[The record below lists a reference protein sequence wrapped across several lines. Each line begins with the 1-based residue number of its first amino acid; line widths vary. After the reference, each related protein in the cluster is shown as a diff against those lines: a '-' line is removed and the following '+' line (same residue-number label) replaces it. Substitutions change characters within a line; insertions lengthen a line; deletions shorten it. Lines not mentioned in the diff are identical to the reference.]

1 MPDMCQIHLDRVTK
15 TAPVGAGTPSRA
27 SDTPEAIPMHRSL
40 TLTVLATILATLALY
55 FVPLGL
61 MAACINLGW
70 VAA

>member
-1 MPDMCQIHLDRVTK
+1 
-15 TAPVGAGTPSRA
+15 
-27 SDTPEAIPMHRSL
+27 MHRSP

-55 FVPLGL
+55 VVPLGI